1 MLRHILNATRNILA
15 QLDIFMYIKAYSE
28 YMAYSGIYR
37 TGDIFSQ
44 FQVHYPEITQEQ
56 FTQILNLI

>member
-15 QLDIFMYIKAYSE
+15 QLDIFVYIKAYSK

-37 TGDIFSQ
+37 AGDIFSQ
-44 FQVHYPEITQEQ
+44 FQVYYSEITQEQ
-56 FTQILNLI
+56 FTQILNFI